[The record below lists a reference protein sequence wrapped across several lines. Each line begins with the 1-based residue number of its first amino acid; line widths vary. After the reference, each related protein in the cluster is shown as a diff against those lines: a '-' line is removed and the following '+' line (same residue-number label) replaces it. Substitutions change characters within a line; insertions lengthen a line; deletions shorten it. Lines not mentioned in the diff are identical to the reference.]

1 MKVVLMTSES
11 DTFWDLSKNVRKGR
25 PPRLNQ
31 TNSGSL
37 GIHCHSLER
46 QLPECLEMDQFQAW
60 TGPIKDV
67 LAGPVIEVT
76 NFGNLIEKRGI
87 VVEPWYLSSDLG
99 WVRDS
104 EAYHPLWSTDALW
117 QEVAP
122 NDDLLESVESADA
135 IVAAFPSSIVLNNG
149 GLRKLL
155 SSSPAAAVA
164 TGGSAHATLTLKP
177 GCLALR
183 TRGVARIGADN
194 RQRILEWL
202 GA

>member
-1 MKVVLMTSES
+1 MTSQS
-11 DTFWDLSKNVRKGR
+11 NTFWDLSKKVRKAR
-25 PPRLNQ
+25 PRFNQ
-31 TNSGSL
+31 TDSGSL
-37 GIHCHSLER
+37 GMHCRSLER
-46 QLPECLEMDQFQAW
+46 QLPDCLDMDRFQAW

-67 LAGPVIEVT
+67 LAGPVIEVS
-76 NFGNLIEKRGI
+76 NFGSSIEKRGI
-87 VVEPWYLSSDLG
+87 IVECWYLSSDLG

-104 EAYHPLWSTDALW
+104 EAYHPLWSKDASW

-122 NDDLLESVESADA
+122 NDDLVESVESADA
-135 IVAAFPSSIVLNNG
+135 IVAAFPTSIVLNNG

-164 TGGSAHATLTLKP
+164 TGGGAHATLTLKP